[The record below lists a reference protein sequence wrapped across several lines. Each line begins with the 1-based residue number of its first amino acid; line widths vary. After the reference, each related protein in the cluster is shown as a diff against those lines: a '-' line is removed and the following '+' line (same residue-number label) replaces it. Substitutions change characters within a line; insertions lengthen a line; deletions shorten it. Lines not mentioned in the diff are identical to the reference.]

1 MTDDTAQNDPLS
13 TAPTVPLPT
22 VQLPTAHLPTVQ
34 LPTAPHTAAAGNP
47 SQQAGELP
55 VIVVGGGLTG
65 LSAAWELQQQGVPY
79 VLLEA
84 GDYLGGKVQT
94 ELWDDFLVEKA
105 ADAFVLGKPWALELA
120 REVGLEPELIHPR
133 EDTKRLYFLK
143 GGQLL
148 PFPEHLRMFVPLDE
162 EAFRR
167 SGVLSPE
174 GTERMLAEVN
184 VPPRENADE
193 DESLASFIQRRFGE
207 EAMNFIVPMAAGIY
221 VANPHELS
229 MQMAFPQFLA
239 MEQKYGSLIA
249 GHRALPPRTTPVFGS
264 FRGGM
269 SELPRA
275 VGRALTGEVRLNTPV
290 QQVHA
295 DGVTL
300 AGGQR
305 LRGRGVVVTAPAWFS
320 GPMLSHDFPQAA
332 ELIQALKTNSSV
344 AVILAYREDQFAA
357 DMNIHGLQ
365 VDWSEGIPMTAIT
378 VHSGKM
384 HGRAPQGHVLLRVFF
399 KNTEPGEARR
409 LAEKYVQELFGVTGE
424 PLFHAFGDWRGKN
437 PAYVVGH
444 LDHLAAIRAALPAQV
459 QVAGAS
465 FTGVGLPDCVNA
477 GRTAARAVLA
487 QG

>member
-1 MTDDTAQNDPLS
+1 MTPETELDSSLSSVPTLSPKESGAQP
-13 TAPTVPLPT
+13 
-22 VQLPTAHLPTVQ
+22 
-34 LPTAPHTAAAGNP
+34 AG
-47 SQQAGELP
+47 AGP
-55 VIVVGGGLTG
+55 VIVVGGGVTG
-65 LSAAWELQQQGVPY
+65 LSAAWELQQRGVPY

-84 GDYLGGKVQT
+84 SDSLGGKVQT
-94 ELWDDFLVEKA
+94 EFWDDFLVEQA

-148 PFPEHLRMFVPLDE
+148 TFPEHLRMFVPTDA

-174 GTERMLAEVN
+174 GTERMLAEEH

-221 VANPHELS
+221 VANPYELS
-229 MQMAFPQFLA
+229 MQMAFPQFLE
-239 MEQKYGSLIA
+239 MEQRAGSLIA

-264 FRGGM
+264 FRRGM
-269 SELPRA
+269 GELPRA
-275 VGRALTGEVRLNTPV
+275 VGRALTGEVRLNAPV
-290 QQVHA
+290 AQIHQ

-300 AGGQR
+300 ASGER
-305 LRGRGVVVTAPAWFS
+305 LAGRGVIVAAPAWAAA
-320 GPMLSHDFPQAA
+320 PMLTGDFPQAA
-332 ELIQALKTNSSV
+332 ELTGQLKTNSSV
-344 AVILAYREDQFAA
+344 AVMLAYREDQFQF
-357 DMNIHGLQ
+357 DMNMHGLQ
-365 VDWSEGIPMTAIT
+365 VDWAEDIPMTAIT

-384 HGRAPQGHVLLRVFF
+384 AGRAPEGHVLLRVFF
-399 KNTEPGEARR
+399 KNTDPDEALR
-409 LAEKYVQELFGVTGE
+409 LAQQYVQELLGAEGE
-424 PLFHAFGDWRGKN
+424 PLFQTFADWRGKN

-444 LDHLAAIRAALPAQV
+444 RDHLAAIRAALPQNV

-465 FTGVGLPDCVNA
+465 FTGVGLPDCVHA
-477 GRTAARAVLA
+477 GRSAARAVVEA
-487 QG
+487 AAGR

>member
-1 MTDDTAQNDPLS
+1 MTDISESLS
-13 TAPTVPLPT
+13 AAPQVGLT
-22 VQLPTAHLPTVQ
+22 QGGDRRG
-34 LPTAPHTAAAGNP
+34 AATTD
-47 SQQAGELP
+47 QP

-65 LSAAWELQQQGVPY
+65 LSAAWELQQLGLPY

-94 ELWDDFLVEKA
+94 EWHSLPGAGDFLVEKA
-105 ADAFVLGKPWALELA
+105 ADAFILGKPWALELA
-120 REVGLEPELIHPR
+120 REVGLESELIHPR

-143 GGQLL
+143 GGRLL

-162 EAFRR
+162 QAFRR

-174 GTERMLAEVN
+174 GTERMLGEVN

-193 DESLASFIQRRFGE
+193 DESLASFVTRRFGE

-249 GHRALPPRTTPVFGS
+249 AHRALPPRTGPIFGS

-269 SELPRA
+269 GELAGA
-275 VGRALTGEVRLNTPV
+275 VGRALTEEVRLNSAV
-290 QQVHA
+290 RQVHR

-300 AGGQR
+300 ASGEHIA
-305 LRGRGVVVTAPAWFS
+305 GRGVIMTTPAWFTAPLLA
-320 GPMLSHDFPQAA
+320 GDFPEAA
-332 ELIQALKTNSSV
+332 ALVGQLKTNSSV
-344 AVILAYREDQFAA
+344 AVILAYRREQFAF
-357 DMNIHGLQ
+357 DMDMHGLQ
-365 VDWSEGIPMTAIT
+365 VDWSEGIAMTAIT

-384 HGRAPQGHVLLRVFF
+384 HGRAPEDHVLLRVFF

-409 LAEKYVQELFGVTGE
+409 LAEGYVRELFGAEGE
-424 PLFHAFGDWRGKN
+424 PLFHAFADWRGKN

-444 LDHLAAIRAALPAQV
+444 RHHLAAIRAALPGTV

-477 GRTAARAVLA
+477 GRTAARQVMTSLA
-487 QG
+487 E

>member
-1 MTDDTAQNDPLS
+1 MTNPSSA
-13 TAPTVPLPT
+13 APFVRLPEGGERR
-22 VQLPTAHLPTVQ
+22 A
-34 LPTAPHTAAAGNP
+34 TAAA
-47 SQQAGELP
+47 ELL

-65 LSAAWELQQQGVPY
+65 LSAAWELQQRGVPY
-79 VLLEA
+79 ILLEA

-94 ELWDDFLVEKA
+94 EFWDDFLVEKA
-105 ADAFVLGKPWALELA
+105 ADAFILGKPWALELA
-120 REVGLEPELIHPR
+120 REVGLESELIHPR

-143 GGQLL
+143 GGKLL
-148 PFPEHLRMFVPLDE
+148 PFPEHLRMFVPLDD
-162 EAFRR
+162 EAFRA
-167 SGVLSPE
+167 SGVLSPK
-174 GTERMLAEVN
+174 GTERMLNEVT

-193 DESLASFIQRRFGE
+193 DESLASFITRRFGE

-221 VANPHELS
+221 VANPFELS
-229 MQMAFPQFLA
+229 MKMSFPQFLA
-239 MEQKYGSLIA
+239 MEQKYGSLTA
-249 GHRALPPRTTPVFGS
+249 GHRALPPRTGPIFGS

-275 VGRALTGEVRLNTPV
+275 VGRALTGDVRLNTPV
-290 QQVHA
+290 RAVHG

-300 AGGQR
+300 ASGER
-305 LRGRGVVVTAPAWFS
+305 LKGRGVIVTAPAWFS
-320 GPMLSHDFPQAA
+320 GPMLAQDFPQAA
-332 ELIQALKTNSSV
+332 ARIGELKTNSSV
-344 AVILAYREDQFAA
+344 AVILAYREDQFSF
-357 DMNIHGLQ
+357 DMNMHGLQ
-365 VDWSEGIPMTAIT
+365 VDWAEGIPMTAIT

-384 HGRAPQGHVLLRVFF
+384 HGRAPEGHILLRVFF

-409 LAEKYVQELFGVTGE
+409 LAEQYVQELFGVEGE

-444 LDHLAAIRAALPAQV
+444 LEQLAAIRAALPAQV

-487 QG
+487 AT

>member
-1 MTDDTAQNDPLS
+1 MTNPLS
-13 TAPTVPLPT
+13 AAPSVRLPEGSEY
-22 VQLPTAHLPTVQ
+22 H
-34 LPTAPHTAAAGNP
+34 AASPAE
-47 SQQAGELP
+47 QP

-94 ELWDDFLVEKA
+94 EFWDDFLIEKA

-143 GGQLL
+143 GGELL

-167 SGVLSPE
+167 SRVLSPE

-193 DESLASFIQRRFGE
+193 DESLASFVTRRFGK

-221 VANPHELS
+221 VANPFELS
-229 MQMAFPQFLA
+229 MKMAFPQFLA

-275 VGRALTGEVRLNTPV
+275 VGRALSGEVRLNAPV
-290 QQVHA
+290 RQVHA

-300 AGGQR
+300 ASGER

-320 GPMLSHDFPQAA
+320 GPMLAGDFPQAA
-332 ELIQALKTNSSV
+332 ELIGELKTNSSV
-344 AVILAYREDQFAA
+344 AVILAYRENQFTA
-357 DMNIHGLQ
+357 DMNMHGLQ

-384 HGRAPQGHVLLRVFF
+384 HGRAPAGHVLIRVFF
-399 KNTEPGEARR
+399 KDTEPGEARR
-409 LAEKYVQELFGVTGE
+409 LAEGYVQELFGVTGE

-444 LDHLAAIRAALPAQV
+444 LDQLGAIRAALPAQV

-477 GRTAARAVLA
+477 GRTAARAVIA
-487 QG
+487 AAAH